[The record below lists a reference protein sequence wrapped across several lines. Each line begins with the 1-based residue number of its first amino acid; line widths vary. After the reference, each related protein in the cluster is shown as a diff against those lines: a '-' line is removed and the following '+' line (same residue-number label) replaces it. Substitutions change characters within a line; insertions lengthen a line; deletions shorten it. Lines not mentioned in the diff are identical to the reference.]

1 LATSAEERYLELF
14 EDWQVLCMVE
24 SPVLDNE
31 TKTNDGKTLCD
42 IDNEVVNK
50 YPSLFEYW
58 KDNKQ
63 AYTPTCDCFGD
74 PSLTGMGV
82 DYVLFQ
88 IAALE
93 LPQDYEE
100 PLYHFGDKG
109 ADVSKAFWMIKIA
122 DLSLA
127 DYYNRDGKSFSDNF
141 WNETLLGKLI
151 PFTPLVYVNV
161 ETGEQ
166 TLTWTRNTD
175 TAIYVRD
182 VKYPGV
188 NDSEEYVKSE
198 PFQLVYVS
206 PSVKEPIDN
215 MIVGIFIYKV
225 NHDYQPPNL

>member
-1 LATSAEERYLELF
+1 
-14 EDWQVLCMVE
+14 
-24 SPVLDNE
+24 
-31 TKTNDGKTLCD
+31 
-42 IDNEVVNK
+42 
-50 YPSLFEYW
+50 LFEYW

-74 PSLTGMGV
+74 PSLTGMGA

-88 IAALE
+88 IAALS

-109 ADVSKAFWMIKIA
+109 ADASKAFWMIKIA
-122 DLSLA
+122 DLPLA
-127 DYYNRDGKSFSDNF
+127 DYYNPDGKSFSDKF
-141 WNETLLGKLI
+141 WNETILGKLI

-166 TLTWTRNTD
+166 TLTWTEQTP